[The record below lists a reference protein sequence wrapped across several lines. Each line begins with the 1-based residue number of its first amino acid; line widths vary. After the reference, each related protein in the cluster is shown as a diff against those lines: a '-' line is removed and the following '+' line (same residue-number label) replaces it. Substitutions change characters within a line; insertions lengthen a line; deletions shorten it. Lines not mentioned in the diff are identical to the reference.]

1 MSKESVPQWVTGG
14 GTSVLVGTAD
24 SSCVPA
30 CVRGIAVKVAP
41 DFSRVT
47 AYVPVA
53 TSRDVVANAAATRR
67 AAVVITRPIESKSV
81 QMKGTVETIRLAAD
95 DERDLVRVHLEEFA
109 EVLDTIGL
117 PRRLTRRLT
126 YWPAFAIEVAVE
138 ELYDQ
143 TPGPRAGMPLR

>member
-1 MSKESVPQWVTGG
+1 MSKDWVAGG

-24 SSCVPA
+24 ASCVPA

-81 QMKGTVETIRLAAD
+81 QMKGSVDTIRLAGE
-95 DERDLVRVHLEEFA
+95 DERDLVRQRLEEFA
-109 EVLDTIGL
+109 DVLDTIGL
-117 PRRLTRRLT
+117 PRRHVRNLT
-126 YWPAFAIEVAVE
+126 YWPAFAIDVKVE
-138 ELYDQ
+138 EIYDQ
-143 TPGPRAGMPLR
+143 TPGPRAGMPLK